1 VEDVLRRMLTVDPHK
16 RIEWHEL
23 FRHPVTRL
31 IEDNLEQNLKVSCLC
46 KKEELPFNLS
56 KFYIKSNRVVEN
68 VHDIGAKK
76 DLNAYVKDVIHSKEK
91 PPYQGTYIRRLA
103 ERDNKENQKQLT
115 SMPTEKDI
123 KDEEPDLQTD
133 HKLSE
138 IASAERVRRNSRLVL
153 HHRNLYAFLGHLA
166 EDLIETHLN
175 NYYQCL
181 AFLLVKKVVTKIAAL
196 KLSLKK
202 REIKEVQNWPEFE
215 KTPEFRELTE
225 FIDSEEDIF
234 NRFYEKLSL
243 KVFEEGTLSNFE
255 EDLMISGKY
264 TLEETNNRIYERV
277 LREYLSRVVKDKA
290 MKFQTAIQLLKLLD
304 SLRA

>member
-1 VEDVLRRMLTVDPHK
+1 MHPQIEDVLRRMLTVDPHK
-16 RIEWHEL
+16 RIEWNDL

-31 IEDNLEQNLKVSCLC
+31 IEDNLEQNLKVSFLC

-56 KFYIKSNRVVEN
+56 KFYIKSNRVVET
-68 VHDIGAKK
+68 VHDITAKK
-76 DLNAYVKDVIHSKEK
+76 DLNAYVKDVIHNKEK
-91 PPYQGTYIRRLA
+91 QPYQGTYIRRLA
-103 ERDNKENQKQLT
+103 ERDNKENNAQLT

-123 KDEEPDLQTD
+123 KEEEPDLQTE
-133 HKLSE
+133 HKVLE
-138 IASAERVRRNSRLVL
+138 MARAERVRNNSRLIL

-196 KLSLKK
+196 KLSIKK

-215 KTPEFRELTE
+215 KTHEFKELAE

-264 TLEETNNRIYERV
+264 TLEETNNRIY
-277 LREYLSRVVKDKA
+277 
-290 MKFQTAIQLLKLLD
+290 
-304 SLRA
+304 